1 VQPRSA
7 FAAKQT
13 ARGAYS
19 PRFYSVADRRVRF
32 GRWLAELAEELIE
45 PTLSL
50 AGINARA
57 AVMTISQGLVPWQQ
71 PEHEAPALGPVVIV
85 LPSREFMHG
94 QGERACLMW
103 APMQQPCHCLD
114 FAID

>member
-1 VQPRSA
+1 MEQV
-7 FAAKQT
+7 
-13 ARGAYS
+13 ARGTQGS
-19 PRFYSVADRRVRF
+19 P
-32 GRWLAELAEELIE
+32 E
-45 PTLSL
+45 
-50 AGINARA
+50 
-57 AVMTISQGLVPWQQ
+57 LVPWQQ
-71 PEHEAPALGPVVIV
+71 PEHEAPVLGPVVIV